1 MPAPN
6 IHKAEF
12 FEDSGGSL
20 MARVVGPNAA
30 TVTST
35 MLSGITYSV
44 YDTAEPSTSL
54 VNASTLTIGDVI
66 YDTLQTDARWSRD
79 SVGYN
84 FRFDTFS
91 SELPTGKRK
100 YRYEFRFVP
109 VSGQQFHAA
118 WEITT
123 VDLYRS

>member
-1 MPAPN
+1 MPSPN

-20 MARVVGPNAA
+20 MARVVGPDAA

-54 VNASTLTIGDVI
+54 VNASTLTIANVI
-66 YDTLQTDARWSRD
+66 YDTLQTDARWTRD
-79 SVGYN
+79 ATGYN
-84 FRFDTFS
+84 FRYDAQST
-91 SELPTGKRK
+91 ELPAGKKK
-100 YRYEFRFVP
+100 YRFEFRFAP
-109 VSGQQFHAA
+109 VSGQPFHTA